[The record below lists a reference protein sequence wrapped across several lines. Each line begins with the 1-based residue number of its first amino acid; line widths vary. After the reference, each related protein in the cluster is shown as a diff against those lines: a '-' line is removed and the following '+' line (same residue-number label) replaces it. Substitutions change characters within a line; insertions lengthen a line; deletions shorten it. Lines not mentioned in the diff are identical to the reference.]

1 VSASRRPNALPQRV
15 SALVT
20 ERVGTVGTPR
30 LPAS

>member
-1 VSASRRPNALPQRV
+1 V

-30 LPAS
+30 LPASWQPSGRAGQL